1 LYIIL
6 NYTIEMKIYVWKK
19 LTLMQI
25 SWHGLHNFIRVI
37 ILIKRYWSWYLIGF
51 SHNCFKTLKN
61 VFLDLY
67 IFKVS
72 FLSCNIITSH
82 INEKPFFFFRRNEIF
97 SILVALIC
105 ISFSLQSNFMN
116 SMELELD
123 SMKFEFHSIYLNLI
137 HSIS

>member
-82 INEKPFFFFRRNEIF
+82 INEKPFFFFFAEMKYFQYLLHWFASPFLFNR
-97 SILVALIC
+97 
-105 ISFSLQSNFMN
+105 ISWIQWN
-116 SMELELD
+116 
-123 SMKFEFHSIYLNLI
+123 LNLTQWSLS
-137 HSIS
+137 SIQYIWI